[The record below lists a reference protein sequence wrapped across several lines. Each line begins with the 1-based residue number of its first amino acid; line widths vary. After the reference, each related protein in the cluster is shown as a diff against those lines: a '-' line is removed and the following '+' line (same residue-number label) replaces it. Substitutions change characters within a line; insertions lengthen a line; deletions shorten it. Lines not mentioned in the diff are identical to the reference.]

1 MDVDL
6 GLLYFLHSLLS
17 FLLSLVFLNMAPRGR
32 KARSPSIRSSR
43 AAKAVV
49 AATEFNEYFVPKED
63 KAIMPILEAEV
74 RLISE
79 FKDDEVVEFQVGE

>member
-1 MDVDL
+1 
-6 GLLYFLHSLLS
+6 
-17 FLLSLVFLNMAPRGR
+17 
-32 KARSPSIRSSR
+32 
-43 AAKAVV
+43 V

-63 KAIMPILEAEV
+63 KAIMPIFEAEV